1 VGTLFRYQ
9 VDLSCHVSDCPHRA
23 TNEIIGEHVNVCCR
37 RASISSCP
45 TGQSGGNRPAGGAI
59 VAYLLLLLLL
69 VIAIATVGGLI
80 YKKDR
85 VMQVYE
91 AG

>member
-1 VGTLFRYQ
+1 
-9 VDLSCHVSDCPHRA
+9 
-23 TNEIIGEHVNVCCR
+23 
-37 RASISSCP
+37 
-45 TGQSGGNRPAGGAI
+45 